1 MKIKNFFTKTPFV
14 SILFFIGYICFF
26 LYLINN
32 FYIDKYE
39 KIEHETVRILEDEPV
54 IVIDNINDYVLYV
67 EQPVQIVYSSQE
79 QVLKGY
85 IKDINDDKI
94 YIYVNK
100 LFSLT
105 DEEIENIQIKV
116 LSGKEPIRRYLDV

>member
-54 IVIDNINDYVLYV
+54 IVIDNINDYVLNV